1 LRLET
6 HLMAGPVLYSTNPR
20 FTEIVCDHFRGGRYG
35 PLWCSEFFDPGSQG
49 VLSHAALIAPSS
61 SPKPLYY
68 EILNAVRNSDGGNQK
83 LKEYR
88 KTFAQLARDWLSK
101 GEITQ
106 FQHDD
111 IIALVKKYPFTIWEP
126 RLFLLPRDAVTRS
139 GRLHQVPAHKR
150 AGVGMEYQVFDL
162 PRAGFDVIILEP

>member
-1 LRLET
+1 
-6 HLMAGPVLYSTNPR
+6 MAGPVLYSTNPR
-20 FTEIVCDHFRGGRYG
+20 FTEIVCDHYPGGRYG
-35 PLWCSEFFDPGSQG
+35 LLWCSEFFDPGSQG
-49 VLSHAALIAPSS
+49 AASHAALIAPSS

-68 EILNAVRNSDGGNQK
+68 EILNAVRSSDGGNQK

-88 KTFAQLARDWLSK
+88 KTFAKLARDWLSK

-111 IIALVKKYPFTIWEP
+111 IIALVTRYQFTIWQP
-126 RLFLLPRDAVTRS
+126 RLFVIPRGAVTNT
-139 GRLHQVPAHKR
+139 GGLHPVPAHKR

-162 PRAGFDVIILEP
+162 PRAVFDVIILEP